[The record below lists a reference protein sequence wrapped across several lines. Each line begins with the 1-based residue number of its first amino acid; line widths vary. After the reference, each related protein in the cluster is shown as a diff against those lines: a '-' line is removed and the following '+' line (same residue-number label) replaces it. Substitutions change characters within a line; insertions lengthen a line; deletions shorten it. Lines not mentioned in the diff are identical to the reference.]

1 MGNRIDERGTNRFL
15 LNRSAVDEM
24 AYEFSKIEEALEAIA
39 RGRVVIV
46 VDDERRENEGDFVVA
61 AERATPETI
70 EFMITHGRGQ
80 LCMPIMPDLARR
92 LELHPMV
99 ETNTAPHRTP
109 FTVPVDH
116 SSCRTGISAE
126 ERSRTIQA
134 IMDPAT
140 RPDDLVRPG
149 HLFPLVAMEG
159 GVLRRAGHTEATV
172 DLARLA
178 GLKPAGVLCEILDGI
193 HVASREKLHEI
204 AETFNLPIVSIEM
217 LIGYRRRREK
227 LVHRAAEA
235 ELPTRYGR
243 GRIVGYRVEH
253 EPVNEP
259 VAFVMGDLS
268 SVDAPLVRIHSSC
281 FTGDLLDSLR
291 CDCGDQLHLALQ
303 AIGDEGVGALI
314 YLPQEGRGIGLIE
327 KIRAYNLQDQGMDT
341 VDANLA
347 LGFRADPRDYGVG
360 MQILQDLGL
369 RKVRLLTNNPKKTDA
384 FIYHGHGLEV
394 VEQVPIIAPE
404 EADRRRYLDA
414 KREKMG
420 HLLPV
425 VDPAP
430 NGSV

>member
-1 MGNRIDERGTNRFL
+1 MG
-15 LNRSAVDEM
+15 
-24 AYEFSKIEEALEAIA
+24 YEFSKIEDALDAIA
-39 RGRVVIV
+39 AGRVVIV
-46 VDDERRENEGDFVVA
+46 VDDEKRENEGDFVVA
-61 AERATPETI
+61 AEKVTPETI
-70 EFMITHGRGQ
+70 AFMITHGGGQ
-80 LCMPIMPDLARR
+80 LCMPIMPELARR

-116 SSCRTGISAE
+116 ASCRTGISAE
-126 ERSRTIQA
+126 ERSRTIRA
-134 IMDPAT
+134 IIEPNT
-140 RPDDLVRPG
+140 RPNDLVRPG

-178 GLKPAGVLCEILDGI
+178 GLQPAGVLIEILDGI
-193 HVASREKLHEI
+193 HVASRERLHEI
-204 AETFNLPIVSIEM
+204 ATEFNLPIVSIEM

-227 LVHRAAEA
+227 LVHRAGEA

-243 GRIVGYRVEH
+243 GRIVGYRVDH
-253 EPVNEP
+253 EPGNEP
-259 VAFVMGDLS
+259 VAIVFGDLRS
-268 SVDAPLVRIHSSC
+268 SPAPLVRIHSSC

-303 AIGDEGVGALI
+303 AISADGVGALI

-341 VDANLA
+341 VEANLA

-369 RKVRLLTNNPKKTDA
+369 GKVRLLTNNPKKTDA
-384 FIYHGHGLEV
+384 FVYHGHGLEV

-404 EADRRRYLDA
+404 EADRRSYLDA

-420 HLLPV
+420 HILPLG
-425 VDPAP
+425 PTPTSQHSA
-430 NGSV
+430 